1 MVRTDQIELLDAAP
15 WLAEGL
21 DGADLEEARRQLVV
35 ARATFEPG
43 PWSWP
48 GSRDPEIGFLILRG
62 RIARGL
68 HLDDAPAHGVELLGE
83 GDLMRP
89 WTFHGETASIPSA
102 ADWTVMSRLEV
113 ALLDKGFVRAMSR
126 WPRLAINLIDL
137 SVERAR
143 TLSYFL
149 SARQVARLEARIL
162 LTLWHLADRWGR
174 VTSDGVV
181 IELPKL
187 THELIARM
195 VAARRPSVTT
205 GLRHLRELGLVK
217 AEAGGRWLL
226 CGDPIEAL
234 QTVSAGTDEVDKA
247 AAAE

>member
-1 MVRTDQIELLDAAP
+1 MVIRTDRIALLDAAP

-21 DGADLEEARRQLVV
+21 DGEDLEQARQQLVV
-35 ARATFEPG
+35 ARATFDTG
-43 PWSWP
+43 PWEWP
-48 GSRDPEIGFLILRG
+48 SRDPEIGFLILQG

-68 HLDDAPAHGVELLGE
+68 RLAEGPAHGIELLGE

-89 WTFHGETASIPSA
+89 WTFRGEDASIPSA
-102 ADWTVMSRLEV
+102 VDWTVMSRLEV
-113 ALLDKGFVRAMSR
+113 AVLDSGFVRAMSR

-137 SVERAR
+137 SVERTR
-143 TLSYFL
+143 TLAYFL
-149 SARQVARLEARIL
+149 SARQVARLETRIL

-174 VTSDGVV
+174 VTRDGVV

-205 GLRHLRELGLVK
+205 GLRQLRELGLVK
-217 AEAGGRWLL
+217 SQPGGRWLL
-226 CGDPIEAL
+226 CGDPIDAL
-234 QTVSAGTDEVDKA
+234 HAVHGETGE
-247 AAAE
+247 